1 MLHPMTIALFAAS
14 LFTIAAT
21 PSFREPADKVAEGF
35 QTRTVSSWLGGASV
49 NIDICDEKH
58 HYVGN
63 PNTLNRRDRVMFS
76 FDIRRYLYAGRV
88 KQALLVYENNP
99 MGCLDKN
106 EIELELFKSGRAT
119 LRNEDLIS
127 GEVMPLCRY
136 EFSKTTLRQA
146 TLDVTEQLNAALSIG
161 EGALS
166 FRLRNVTIETLG
178 NRFSTAEGVIVPRQK
193 VRLLVI
199 PTHN

>member
-1 MLHPMTIALFAAS
+1 MLHTMTIALFAAS

-21 PSFREPADKVAEGF
+21 PSFREPNGKAPEGF
-35 QTRTVSSWLGGASV
+35 QARMASSWLGGASV
-49 NIDICDEKH
+49 NIDVCDENH

-76 FDIRRYLYAGRV
+76 FDIRRYLYAGRI

-106 EIELELFKSGRAT
+106 EIELELFKNGRAT

-127 GEVMPLCRY
+127 GDVMPLCRY
-136 EFSKTTLRQA
+136 EFSRTTPREA
-146 TLDVTEQLNAALSIG
+146 TIDVTEQLNAALAIG
-161 EGALS
+161 EGALT

-193 VRLLVI
+193 VMLLVI
-199 PTHN
+199 PVHN

>member
-1 MLHPMTIALFAAS
+1 MLHTMTIALFAAS

-127 GEVMPLCRY
+127 GDVMPLCRY

-178 NRFSTAEGVIVPRQK
+178 NRFSTAEGVIVHRQK

-199 PTHN
+199 PMHH

>member
-1 MLHPMTIALFAAS
+1 MRHTIAIALFAAS
-14 LFTIAAT
+14 LFAVAAT
-21 PSFREPADKVAEGF
+21 PSFREPTDKVAEGV
-35 QTRTVSSWLGGASV
+35 QTRSVSSWLGGASV
-49 NIDICDEKH
+49 NIDICDDKH

-76 FDIRRYLYAGRV
+76 FDIRRYLYVGRV

-127 GEVMPLCRY
+127 GDVMPLCRY

-161 EGALS
+161 EGVLS